1 LEPVFIFDK
10 LMDVRTTMSEC
21 KMGNQVSRKSACL
34 GVLLLLS
41 SVVLAELPEERA
53 DLTYRYSQGDGQ
65 ELNAPGVAL
74 SKRFSDRYA
83 FSFAYQQESVRGLT
97 EDLLAS
103 ASPYQEQ
110 RDATDFGI
118 DYQFSNSLMSMT
130 YSRSEETDYEKN
142 RFSLGVSHTLAGD
155 RIISL
160 AFSRGVDRI
169 LDLSNP
175 AFAASAEHFT
185 YKVGL
190 SQLLR
195 NDLSLSFNFESLND
209 RGYLNNPYRRLQG
222 INSGVELYPDT
233 RSSNVFAFG
242 AKKAWTSQHSGHLD
256 YRYISDTWQVAAQSL
271 ELGYSSQFSRD
282 WLLDLYYRHYSQDQA
297 NFYQDSFSQNFNFMA
312 SDKVLSRYQSN
323 TVGAKVSFDLTAPR
337 QWGLDKGSFNLSY
350 ELMEF
355 DYDDYSDLDGNAYR
369 FGANSLQLYLSVWY

>member
-1 LEPVFIFDK
+1 
-10 LMDVRTTMSEC
+10 MAMRTMMSEC
-21 KMGNQVSRKSACL
+21 KMGNHVSRKRVWC
-34 GVLLLLS
+34 GLLLLS
-41 SVVLAELPEERA
+41 LSGAVLAELPEERA

-65 ELNAPGVAL
+65 ELNAPGVEL
-74 SKRFSDRYA
+74 SKRFADRYA
-83 FSFAYQQESVRGLT
+83 FSFAYQQESVSGLP

-103 ASPYQEQ
+103 ASPSQEQ
-110 RDATDFGI
+110 RDATDFGL

-130 YSRSEETDYEKN
+130 YSRSEEADYEKN
-142 RFSLGVSHTLAGD
+142 RFSLGVSHALAGD
-155 RIISL
+155 RTVSL
-160 AFSRGVDRI
+160 AFSRGVDRV
-169 LDLSNP
+169 LDLSDP
-175 AFAASAEHFT
+175 SFSASAEHFT

-242 AKKAWTSQHSGHLD
+242 ATKSWSAKNSSRIN
-256 YRYISDTWQVAAQSL
+256 YRYISDTWQVAAQSV
-271 ELGYSSQFSRD
+271 ELGYSSKFQRN
-282 WLLDLYYRHYSQDQA
+282 WLLDLYYRHYAQDQA
-297 NFYQDSFSQNFNFMA
+297 SFYQDSFSQNFNFMA
-312 SDKVLSRYQSN
+312 SDKFLSRYQSN
-323 TVGAKVSFDLTAPR
+323 TVGAKVSFDLAAPR

-350 ELMEF
+350 ELMKF
-355 DYDDYSDLDGNAYR
+355 GSGDYSDLNGDLYR